1 VAVISKKMNKRYY
14 FLKDNEDAR
23 DQIFKL
29 GGIILGCISLYLLV
43 DPSQSNPIESLASQY
58 AAVLLFVSVIS
69 LIVGLAIP
77 FALRY
82 FTTRL
87 EISDSN
93 LIVKNPSQPITQI
106 SIPDIDSIALNYVVH
121 FAAGGAG
128 LWLMFSKYFAKQQ
141 GYSIKIKNAQ
151 NFILTLNVENYP
163 NFIKDLKTINPS
175 ILDDQAQSSA
185 NKQQADNEVKEK
197 TAQMG
202 GKKV

>member
-1 VAVISKKMNKRYY
+1 MNKRYY
-14 FLKDNEDAR
+14 FLKDTEDFR

-58 AAVLLFVSVIS
+58 AVVLLFVSVIF
-69 LIVGLAIP
+69 LIVGFAIP
-77 FALRY
+77 FAQRH

-87 EISDSN
+87 EISGSN
-93 LIVKNPSQPITQI
+93 LIVKNPSQQISQI
-106 SIPDIDSIALNYVVH
+106 SIPDIESVALNYVVH

-141 GYSIKIKNAQ
+141 GYSIKRKDAQ
-151 NFILTLNVENYP
+151 NFLLTLNIEDFPSFV
-163 NFIKDLKTINPS
+163 KDLQTINPS
-175 ILDDQAQSSA
+175 ILDDQAQSSV

-197 TAQMG
+197 TAQMR
-202 GKKV
+202 KR